1 MMRGSSAPRRPR
13 SPCYV
18 RASTPSIRP
27 TRSEGK
33 AERKAEAV
41 LRLLRKRFGP
51 LGPADTHRVTS
62 VDGATLDGMLDRV
75 LTATT
80 LREALG

>member
-1 MMRGSSAPRRPR
+1 M
-13 SPCYV
+13 
-18 RASTPSIRP
+18 
-27 TRSEGK
+27 
-33 AERKAEAV
+33 